1 MASSSALTPER
12 RVELNPFDVD
22 AWNLLLREAQGKPIE
37 NARAFYERLVAQF
50 PNAGRYWKAY
60 IEHEMRS
67 KNFENVEAL
76 FAKCLVPVLNIDL
89 WKCYLHYIR
98 ETKGRLQSFRETMA
112 KAYDFAIEKVG
123 LDLNASSIY
132 LDYIAFLRSVPAV
145 GQYAEN
151 QRILAVRKVYQRA
164 VVTPMLNLES
174 MWLDYCA
181 YEKSVNSQLA
191 EKLIS
196 ERTKDYQN
204 ARRVA
209 KTLEGMTRGI
219 NRQAAV
225 SVPPRGTSTE
235 VKQVDLWKKYIE
247 WEKNNPLETEDHVQL
262 SKRVTYAYE
271 QALLCLG
278 YYPDIW
284 FDAAA
289 FLQGTMQRLMEKG
302 DVNVAVTVKEI
313 RSLYERAISGLM
325 RESQLIYFAYADF
338 EEERREFTNVKAIY
352 DRLLE
357 VESCDPTL
365 AYIHLMKFVRRT
377 EGIKEAR
384 LVFKRART
392 DNRVQFHVYVA
403 SALMEY
409 YCSKEKDVS
418 KRIFELG
425 LRKYASEPE
434 YAMAYLDFLNFMN
447 EDNNTRVV
455 FERLLKATDKPEE
468 VPLEIWD
475 RYVMFESMVGD
486 LGSVLN
492 ITRKRREALKE
503 RYSEA
508 QSLFLIDRYKFMNLT
523 PFTVDQLKL
532 MGYTRPTKATSNSTN
547 SGTSTM
553 LGVSSAVSAILGPGS
568 TGTGALVNGT
578 VRTSSALPQPSSNP
592 GITGGVPL
600 EMGGFPRPD
609 TSQMI
614 PFKPKLN
621 SLRSFHPIKG
631 GVFPPPFAVASLL
644 QQLPP
649 PPSFQG
655 PFVNV
660 DKLMD
665 SFLSVRI
672 DDEALK
678 AVSKDLTDAMS
689 MFGSSYWMDDVK
701 RDLGQLVNTTAD
713 PSVFI
718 STGGEQKSR
727 KRRAGEDS
735 DDESSKVKFVGGPS
749 DTQSADI
756 FKRRMNQ
763 QSRIS

>member
-1 MASSSALTPER
+1 MASSSVLTPER

-37 NARAFYERLVAQF
+37 NARVFYERLVSQF

-76 FAKCLVPVLNIDL
+76 FGKCLVSVLNIDL
-89 WKCYLHYIR
+89 WKCYLHYVR
-98 ETKGRLQSFRETMA
+98 ETKGRLQSFREKMA
-112 KAYDFAIEKVG
+112 QAYDFAIEKVG
-123 LDLNASSIY
+123 MDLHASSLY
-132 LDYIAFLRSVPAV
+132 TDYVAFLRSVPAV

-151 QRILAVRKVYQRA
+151 QRILAVRRVYQRA
-164 VVTPMLNLES
+164 VVTPMMNLES

-181 YEKSVNSQLA
+181 YEKSVNAQLA

-209 KTLEGMTRGI
+209 KALEAITRGI
-219 NRQAAV
+219 NRQAV

-235 VKQVDLWKKYIE
+235 MKQVDMWKKYVE
-247 WEKNNPLETEDHVQL
+247 WEKGNPLETEDHVHL

-284 FDAAA
+284 FDAAVS
-289 FLQGTMQRLMEKG
+289 LQGTMQCLVEKG
-302 DVNVAVTVKEI
+302 DVNAANATVKEI
-313 RSLYERAISGLM
+313 RGLYERAINGLM

-338 EEERREFTNVKAIY
+338 EEERREFPNVKKIY
-352 DRLLE
+352 DKLLE

-384 LVFKRART
+384 LVFKRARI
-392 DNRVQFHVYVA
+392 DSRIQYHVYVA
-403 SALMEY
+403 SALLEY
-409 YCSKEKDVS
+409 YCSKEKEVS

-434 YAMAYLDFLNFMN
+434 YAIAYLDFLNFMN

-455 FERLLKATDKPEE
+455 FERLLKSTDKPEE
-468 VPLEIWD
+468 MPLEIWD

-492 ITRKRREALKE
+492 IERKRREALKE

-508 QSLFLIDRYKFMNLT
+508 QSLFLIDRYKFMSLT

-532 MGYTRPTKATSNSTN
+532 MGYTKATKATGNLTS
-547 SGTSTM
+547 SGTSAL
-553 LGVSSAVSAILGPGS
+553 LGVSSAVNAMLGPGIA
-568 TGTGALVNGT
+568 GIGAVLNGSL
-578 VRTSSALPQPSSNP
+578 RTSTTLPQSS
-592 GITGGVPL
+592 
-600 EMGGFPRPD
+600 
-609 TSQMI
+609 
-614 PFKPKLN
+614 
-621 SLRSFHPIKG
+621 G

-649 PPSFQG
+649 PRSFQG

-660 DKLMD
+660 DMLLD
-665 SFLSVRI
+665 SFLNVRI
-672 DDEALK
+672 DEEALK
-678 AVSKDLTDAMS
+678 AATKDLSDAMS
-689 MFGSSYWMDDVK
+689 MFGSSYWIDDVK
-701 RDLGQLVNTTAD
+701 KDFGQLINTTTD
-713 PSVFI
+713 PSAFI
-718 STGGEQKSR
+718 GAGEPKNR
-727 KRRAGEDS
+727 KRRADPDS
-735 DDESSKVKFVGGPS
+735 DEEANSVKFVAAPGDS
-749 DTQSADI
+749 QSSDI

-763 QSRIS
+763 QSRNG